1 LYLTVRSHVA
11 DGDQRTEPFHYGASL
26 LDELTAADERRG
38 RKPPEMSIGRIYA
51 IALNTYREAVR
62 DRILLGVIILAAGL
76 LALTLALAELSLD
89 QQMRVVTD
97 LGLASIS
104 LFSVVVA
111 IFLGSS
117 LLYKEIERKTLY
129 VILPKP
135 IARWEF
141 LLGKYF
147 GIVMTCAVFIAIM
160 GALQMLVTAI
170 QAGASTA
177 LIVAV
182 PVALLL
188 VLGVGLV
195 VAKDRTTVIPIWSAI
210 ALAACASI
218 CLSVDVELFRLLA
231 SLVLSL
237 GEVMILAAV
246 ALFFSSF
253 STPFLTGAFTFGVW
267 LVGRAAHDMVAMKTH
282 VLSPG
287 VKTLLTWLAEIV
299 PNFNLFVPGR
309 TALVTQG
316 TEYGPPLAY
325 VAASMGYAVLY
336 ATVTLFIAAFVFRR
350 RDFL

>member
-1 LYLTVRSHVA
+1 MRVA
-11 DGDQRTEPFHYGASL
+11 
-26 LDELTAADERRG
+26 
-38 RKPPEMSIGRIYA
+38 RIYA

-62 DRILLGVIILAAGL
+62 DRVLFGVLVLAAGVL
-76 LALTLALAELSLD
+76 GLTLALGELSLD

-135 IARWEF
+135 IARFEF

-147 GIVMTCAVFIAIM
+147 GIVATCAVFIAIM
-160 GALQMLVTAI
+160 GSLQLLVAAI

-177 LIVAV
+177 FVISV
-182 PVALLL
+182 PLVLLL
-188 VLGVGLV
+188 GLGIGF
-195 VAKDRTTVIPIWSAI
+195 AFSKDRTLVVPIWSLV
-210 ALAACASI
+210 ALVASAWL
-218 CLSVDVELFRLLA
+218 CSTVNVELFRVIA

-237 GEVMILAAV
+237 GEVLILTAV
-246 ALFFSSF
+246 ALLFSSF

-267 LVGRAAHDMVAMKTH
+267 LVGRAAHDMVAMETR
-282 VLSPG
+282 VLSPSM
-287 VKTLLTWLAEIV
+287 KTVLRWLAEVV

-309 TALVTQG
+309 TTLVAKA
-316 TEYGPPLAY
+316 TEFGEPLTY
-325 VAASMGYAVLY
+325 VATSMGYAILY
-336 ATVTLFIAAFVFRR
+336 AGVTLVVAASIFRR

>member
-1 LYLTVRSHVA
+1 MRVA
-11 DGDQRTEPFHYGASL
+11 
-26 LDELTAADERRG
+26 
-38 RKPPEMSIGRIYA
+38 RIYA

-62 DRILLGVIILAAGL
+62 DRVLLGVLVLAAGV

-97 LGLASIS
+97 MGLASIS

-135 IARWEF
+135 IARFEF

-147 GIVMTCAVFIAIM
+147 GIVATCAVFVAIM
-160 GALQMLVTAI
+160 GALQLLVTAI

-177 LIVAV
+177 LIVTV
-182 PVALLL
+182 PTALI
-188 VLGVGLV
+188 VGLAAGLWV
-195 VAKDRTTVIPIWSAI
+195 SKDRTLVVPIWSVV
-210 ALAACASI
+210 ALGASAWV
-218 CLSVDVELFRLLA
+218 CSTVDVELFRLLA
-231 SLVLSL
+231 SLVLNL
-237 GEVMILAAV
+237 GEVLILTAV
-246 ALFFSSF
+246 ALLFSSF

-267 LVGRAAHDMVAMKTH
+267 LVGRAAHDMVAMKTR
-282 VLSPG
+282 VLSPAM
-287 VKTLLTWLAEIV
+287 KTLLSWLAEVV

-309 TALVTQG
+309 NTLVTKA
-316 TEYGPPLAY
+316 TEYGEPLTY
-325 VAASMGYAVLY
+325 VATSMGYAILY
-336 ATVTLFIAAFVFRR
+336 AAATLIVAALIFRR

>member
-1 LYLTVRSHVA
+1 
-11 DGDQRTEPFHYGASL
+11 
-26 LDELTAADERRG
+26 
-38 RKPPEMSIGRIYA
+38 MSIGRVYA

-62 DRILLGVIILAAGL
+62 DRILFGVLVLAAGV

-104 LFSVVVA
+104 IFSVVVA

-135 IARWEF
+135 IARYEF

-147 GIVMTCAVFIAIM
+147 GIVATCAVFIAIM
-160 GALQMLVTAI
+160 GALQLLVTAI

-177 LIVAV
+177 LVVAV
-182 PVALLL
+182 PVVLLL
-188 VLGVGLV
+188 ALGVGLL
-195 VAKDRTTVIPIWSAI
+195 VAKDRTTVVPLWSAL
-210 ALAACASI
+210 ALAACAALCST
-218 CLSVDVELFRLLA
+218 VDIELFRLLS
-231 SLVLSL
+231 SLVLSV
-237 GEVMILAAV
+237 GEVMILSAV
-246 ALFFSSF
+246 ALLFSSF

-287 VKTLLTWLAEIV
+287 VQTFLGWLAEVV
-299 PNFNLFVPGR
+299 PNLDLFVPGHA
-309 TALVTQG
+309 TLVTHG
-316 TEYGPPLAY
+316 TAYGTPLAY
-325 VAASMGYAVLY
+325 VATSMGYAILY
-336 ATVTLFIAAFVFRR
+336 ATVTLFIAAFVFSR

>member
-1 LYLTVRSHVA
+1 MSVA
-11 DGDQRTEPFHYGASL
+11 
-26 LDELTAADERRG
+26 
-38 RKPPEMSIGRIYA
+38 RIYA

-62 DRILLGVIILAAGL
+62 DRVLLGVLVLAAGV

-97 LGLASIS
+97 MGLASIS

-135 IARWEF
+135 IARFEF

-147 GIVMTCAVFIAIM
+147 GIVATCAVFVAIM
-160 GALQMLVTAI
+160 GALQLLVTAI

-177 LIVAV
+177 LIITV
-182 PVALLL
+182 PTALI
-188 VLGVGLV
+188 VGLAAGLWV
-195 VAKDRTTVIPIWSAI
+195 SKDRTLVVPIWSVV
-210 ALAACASI
+210 ALGASAWV
-218 CLSVDVELFRLLA
+218 CSTVDVELFRLLA
-231 SLVLSL
+231 SLVLNL
-237 GEVMILAAV
+237 GEVLILTAV
-246 ALFFSSF
+246 ALLFSSF

-267 LVGRAAHDMVAMKTH
+267 LVGRAAHDMVAMKTR
-282 VLSPG
+282 VLSPAM
-287 VKTLLTWLAEIV
+287 KTLLSWLAEVV

-309 TALVTQG
+309 NTLVTKAA
-316 TEYGPPLAY
+316 EYGEPLTY
-325 VAASMGYAVLY
+325 VATSMGYAILY
-336 ATVTLFIAAFVFRR
+336 AAVTLIVATLIFRR